1 MYLKG
6 MKRFFRFFRL
16 FIIIILPC
24 CASAQIN
31 AFYSTEKYPLFNP
44 SSDSVASCS
53 NDSLAHNVIISPR
66 LFVISDNNK
75 TEKTLTYLYGF
86 SLHSNFTK
94 KLNFRGA
101 FDVISESHHSLLN
114 EFKDSLTVFPT
125 FGRDNKRLQYNCS
138 YQFNKFITTDFGKG
152 KHFIGNGYRSLLL
165 SAEHSLYPYLK
176 LTTEFGRVRYYNLY
190 TTFLDI
196 QNPLQDRKK
205 HASIHFLNFELTKN
219 INIGVFEG
227 VLWRSKDKSFNRGYD
242 LAYLNPIIFFRP
254 VEYSK
259 HSPDNVLMGANFNA
273 NFNAT
278 TLYGQVLLDDL
289 NISDVIGDTSNGSSG
304 FLQNKFAVQFG
315 GKTKING
322 VNLLIEYNQA
332 QPYTYAHK
340 EPMQTYTHLN
350 QALAHPLGA
359 NFKEM
364 VSIAE
369 YQYNKWNF
377 RIKYTSAK
385 VGLDSTNT
393 HYGQNIF
400 ASDFDA
406 QGDGQEYSYGNF
418 NGQGVLTTINTLQ
431 TEIAYPLKW
440 ITVFGSI
447 MYKAKKS
454 DLLDQTS
461 VWYSVGVRTFP
472 FSTFTDY

>member
-1 MYLKG
+1 MYLKE
-6 MKRFFRFFRL
+6 MKRFFRIFRL
-16 FIIIILPC
+16 FIIIVFPC

-31 AFYSTEKYPLFNP
+31 TFYSTEKHPLFNL
-44 SSDSVASCS
+44 SSDSLASCS
-53 NDSLAHNVIISPR
+53 NDSLAHNVIIFPR

-75 TEKTLTYLYGF
+75 TENTLTYIYGV

-125 FGRDNKRLQYNCS
+125 FGRENKRLQYNCS
-138 YQFNKFITTDFGKG
+138 YQFNKFITADFGKG

-165 SAEHSLYPYLK
+165 SAEHSPYPYLK

-205 HASIHFLNFELTKN
+205 HATLHFLEFSLTKN
-219 INIGVFEG
+219 INIGVFESI
-227 VLWRSKDKSFNRGYD
+227 LWQSKTENVDNGFEF
-242 LAYLNPIIFFRP
+242 AYMNPVIFFRP
-254 VEYSK
+254 VEFSMYSNK
-259 HSPDNVLMGANFNA
+259 GNVLMGANI
-273 NFNAT
+273 NAT
-278 TLYGQVLLDDL
+278 FYNTVTYAQVLLDDL
-289 NISDVIGDTSNGSSG
+289 NISKQKNLDEDYEEG
-304 FLQNKFAVQFG
+304 FFQNKYAYQLGLKRTFKNAQF
-315 GKTKING
+315 
-322 VNLLIEYNQA
+322 LIEYNQV
-332 QPYTYAHK
+332 QPYTYGHRTIFQNYSH
-340 EPMQTYTHLN
+340 MYQS
-350 QALAHPLGA
+350 LAHPLGA
-359 NFKEM
+359 NFKEI
-364 VSIAE
+364 VIITD
-369 YQYNKWNF
+369 YKKDRWNF
-377 RIKYTSAK
+377 RLKITSAK
-385 VGLDSTNT
+385 IGLDSLNT

-400 ASDFDA
+400 APDHDA
-406 QGDGQEYSYGNF
+406 STGGQASYGNF

-431 TEIAYPLKW
+431 TEITYPLKW

-454 DLLDQTS
+454 DLVDQTS